1 MAKRILILGAS
12 GLIGHKLF
20 ERLSDRF
27 GAVYGTLH
35 RTRDCFSETGLFETD
50 RIIDSVVVHDFDK
63 LRGVMHSVR
72 PDVVLNC
79 VGITKRRPEV
89 QIPLEAITVNAL
101 LPHRLAD
108 WGQKNNARVIHFST
122 DCVFDGALGD
132 YDEQSHTTA
141 TDEYGQTKALGE
153 IRYDHS
159 LTIRSSFIGRELDVF
174 SELLEWFLQQNGKTI
189 KGFTNA
195 LYTGVSTIVMSQVVG
210 DIIESHPD
218 INGLHQL
225 SSPEAISKFDLL
237 CLARDAFKMD
247 VEIVPESDF
256 VCKASLNGELLRNKM
271 NLKVPSWQEMLAELA
286 SETMYDKIK
295 R

>member
-1 MAKRILILGAS
+1 M
-12 GLIGHKLF
+12 
-20 ERLSDRF
+20 EQ
-27 GAVYGTLH
+27 T
-35 RTRDCFSETGLFETD
+35 
-50 RIIDSVVVHDFDK
+50 
-63 LRGVMHSVR
+63 
-72 PDVVLNC
+72 
-79 VGITKRRPEV
+79 
-89 QIPLEAITVNAL
+89 
-101 LPHRLAD
+101 
-108 WGQKNNARVIHFST
+108 
-122 DCVFDGALGD
+122 GD

-141 TDEYGQTKALGE
+141 IDEYGQTKALGE

-174 SELLEWFLQQNGKTI
+174 SELLEWFLQQNGNTI

-210 DIIESHPD
+210 DIIQSHPD
-218 INGLHQL
+218 ISGLHQL

-256 VCKASLNGELLRNKM
+256 VCKASLDGTLLRNKM
-271 NLKVPSWQEMLAELA
+271 SLFVPSWQDMLAELA

-295 R
+295 H